1 MNPRQAEVSLVYN
14 GANATGQISSY
25 LNSFE
30 YTDQASG
37 TSDSISIAVNDRDHK
52 WIGSWFP
59 VKGDKLQPTIIVRN
73 WNRDGDRI
81 SLPCGSF
88 VVDDFSFSGGPIR
101 LKIDAVALPANSSF
115 KAESITETHEKTSLK
130 EIGQKI
136 AGRAGVAL
144 YFEADD
150 ISVERVEQNN
160 QNDCEFFTG
169 LVEKYGLALKIYN
182 NKLVV
187 FSEADYES
195 KPAKCVLTPADFDPS
210 WSWDTKLDGTY
221 TGVNY
226 QYTNSDKNKTFTVN
240 AGTTERV
247 LTCNEP
253 ADNLTEATAIA
264 LAAVNSANKD
274 TTTMSISLMARP
286 GLIASDCIQISG
298 LKKLDGKYYIVSIRH
313 SVGSGYKMTLEL
325 RKVLDRIS
333 ETKSQSSTVEES
345 GKEASGDTGG
355 SSEKPDESSD
365 EIKVGGKYTLT
376 EKKVGYY
383 TAAEAAA
390 EKVADGNPHGTVTP
404 GTYWIFNE
412 SQGMLNLTTAKGVP
426 GSWINPG

>member
-1 MNPRQAEVSLVYN
+1 MEPRKATVSLVYN

-37 TSDSISIAVNDRDHK
+37 TSDSISINVNDRDHK

-59 VKGDKLQPTIIVRN
+59 VKGDTLMPTISLRN
-73 WNRDGDRI
+73 WRKEGDNK
-81 SLPCGSF
+81 SLPCGTF
-88 VVDDFSFSGGPIR
+88 TVDDFSFSGGPIR

-115 KAESITETHEKTSLK
+115 KAETRTETYEKTSIK

-136 AGRAGVAL
+136 AGRTGVAL
-144 YFEADD
+144 YFEAAD
-150 ISVERVEQNN
+150 ISIERVEQNN
-160 QNDCEFFTG
+160 QTDCDFFNS
-169 LVEKYGLALKIYN
+169 LVVKYGLALKIYN
-182 NKLVV
+182 NKLVI

-195 KPAKCVLTPADFDPS
+195 KPAKYTFTPADFDPG

-253 ADNLTEATAIA
+253 ADNMTEATAIA
-264 LAAVNSANKD
+264 LAAVNNANKD

-313 SVGSGYKMTLEL
+313 SVGSGYKMALEL
-325 RKVLDRIS
+325 RKVITRIS
-333 ETKSQSSTVEES
+333 ETENQSSTVEES
-345 GKEASGDTGG
+345 SKAASGDTGG
-355 SSEKPDESSD
+355 SSEKPDKPDGEL
-365 EIKVGGKYTLT
+365 KVGGQYKLT

>member
-1 MNPRQAEVSLVYN
+1 MNPRKADVSLMYN
-14 GANATGQISSY
+14 GTNATGQISSY

-30 YTDQASG
+30 YTDQAAG
-37 TSDSISIAVNDRDHK
+37 TSDSISITVNDRDHK

-59 VKGDKLQPTIIVRN
+59 VKGDKLQPTIIVQN
-73 WNRDGDRI
+73 WNKSGDRL
-81 SLPCGSF
+81 SLPCGLF
-88 VVDDFSFSGGPIR
+88 TVDDFSFSGGPIR
-101 LKIDAVALPANSSF
+101 LKIDAVALPASTSF
-115 KAESITETHEKTSLK
+115 KTESITETYEKTSIK
-130 EIGQKI
+130 EIGEKI
-136 AGRAGVAL
+136 AGRAGIAL
-144 YFEADD
+144 YFEATD
-150 ISVERVEQNN
+150 ISIEKVEQNN

-195 KPAKCVLTPADFDPS
+195 KPAKYVLTPADFDPS

-226 QYTNSDKNKTFTVN
+226 QYTNSEKNKTFTVN

-253 ADNLTEATAIA
+253 ADNMTEATAIA
-264 LAAVNSANKD
+264 LAAVNNANKD

-286 GLIASDCIQISG
+286 GLIASDCVQISG

-325 RKVLDRIS
+325 RKVIARIS
-333 ETKSQSSTVEES
+333 ETKNQSSTVEES
-345 GKEASGDTGG
+345 SKEASGDTGG
-355 SSEKPDESSD
+355 SSEKPDESSG
-365 EIKVGGKYTLT
+365 ELKVGEQYTLT

-390 EKVADGNPHGTVTP
+390 EKVADGHPSGTVGP
-404 GTYWIFNE
+404 GTYWIYNM
-412 SQGMLNLTTAKGVP
+412 SQGMLNLTTAKSVP
-426 GSWINPG
+426 GSWVNPG